1 MKPCPHPIEAVL
13 PHARPMIL
21 LDDIVGYD
29 WESLTAG
36 VRIRPGIPFYRPGR
50 GVAAHIGLEWM
61 AQTCG
66 AFAGV
71 KARDA
76 GEQVQ
81 VGLLLGTRNFTANLA
96 WFVNGDR
103 LTVMATQMFSDAQI
117 GAFECSI
124 YRLGDEKPVAKAQ
137 LTVFRPKDGAAL
149 LASTK
154 RKVPS

>member
-1 MKPCPHPIEAVL
+1 MKPCLHPIEAVL

-29 WESLTAG
+29 EESLTAG

-50 GVAAHIGLEWM
+50 GVAAHIGFEWM

-66 AFAGV
+66 AFAGT
-71 KARDA
+71 KACDA

-81 VGLLLGTRNFTANLA
+81 VGLLLGTRNFAAILA

-103 LTVMATQMFSDAQI
+103 LTVTATQMFSDERV
-117 GAFECSI
+117 GAFECVI
-124 YRLGDEKPVAKAQ
+124 CRLGDEKPVAQAQ
-137 LTVFRPKDGAAL
+137 LTVIRPKDDAEL
-149 LASTK
+149 FASTK
-154 RKVPS
+154 LQVSS